1 MIYFIIYLFLEVVVS
16 VNIASMLGG
25 VLTFAELILSA
36 FIGFIILANFK
47 GTIAENIASLNAAK
61 IDPAEFQRLNLYTI
75 VGAIL
80 LIVPGFLTD
89 IIGIL
94 LQFGIITKMLVNRF
108 VSKSQNRTDSTR
120 VHTKTKDENVIDVEI
135 VSDDTTRS

>member
-1 MIYFIIYLFLEVVVS
+1 MIYFIIYLFLEVVIS

-25 VLTFAELILSA
+25 VLTFVELIISA
-36 FIGFIILANFK
+36 LVGLFILINFK
-47 GTIAENIASLNAAK
+47 GTIRENIHSLNAAK

-80 LIVPGFLTD
+80 LIVPGFFTD
-89 IIGIL
+89 IIGVL

-108 VSKSQNRTDSTR
+108 VSKSQSRTEDNTTY
-120 VHTKTKDENVIDVEI
+120 TKTKDENVIDVEI
-135 VSDDTTRS
+135 ISNDTTRS

>member
-1 MIYFIIYLFLEVVVS
+1 VIYFIIYLFLEVVVS